1 MQLSSFFHQTLP
13 ACNMNIFQTPQIEFG
28 RDFCCTFLVSK
39 LNLRCWWHHCD
50 IIRVMFSSRSRRHH
64 TTAFTAWEQL
74 NMSRKLIFMFETRG
88 VNCEYWKH
96 WPQIAAVLYDA
107 HYLKI
112 HICGMMN
119 PHSAQTHKKHETT
132 PHVQVYFH
140 KLTNIVFDST
150 EWKIFRDR
158 FIPDDRCFIQTK
170 CKSYT
175 KIKK

>member
-1 MQLSSFFHQTLP
+1 MQLSSLFHQTLP

-64 TTAFTAWEQL
+64 TAAFTAWEQL

-96 WPQIAAVLYDA
+96 WPQIVPVSYDA
-107 HYLKI
+107 HCLI
-112 HICGMMN
+112 FTSVEWWTHIAHKPIRSMRWHLMCRCNSGSWQISCLTPQN
-119 PHSAQTHKKHETT
+119 ERLLQTVSS
-132 PHVQVYFH
+132 HVTAVSH
-140 KLTNIVFDST
+140 KLNG
-150 EWKIFRDR
+150 
-158 FIPDDRCFIQTK
+158 
-170 CKSYT
+170 
-175 KIKK
+175 